1 MLNCPNCNQPLVPD
15 ANTPGKVLCYNCRKR
30 FDAEKVKAYWARD
43 IAGQPAPSPASAV
56 AQPASNVAAPVPYGA
71 QDPFSVPSAP
81 APVPNVNSQV
91 APAQKLSKGMAIAS
105 LVLGILCLSL
115 SMIPFVNVVGIV
127 LGIVAIILGVL
138 GIKKTNA
145 GVAAGKG
152 MGIAGIVL
160 SAVGMLLSIAV
171 TVSAVIFIDAVVQE
185 VNTNTNIIEMMDDDG
200 YLADETDS
208 DSERTDLEAAVT
220 YDDKAAWTS
229 MQFNLN
235 GRDYTLG
242 VTKLAELAESG
253 WSLDLNAA
261 GYENGYMV
269 EPNQMISVI
278 SLSNPADDRA
288 SVYVNVV
295 NETTESKN
303 IMDCELSKISFVSYD
318 TTVSKLS
325 VGGVGIGDPIDK
337 MIEIMGQPQDIYDDD
352 DYVSC
357 DYYTSTY
364 DKTFEFT
371 AYENN
376 VIDEISLSI
385 L

>member
-1 MLNCPNCNQPLVPD
+1 MLNCPNCHQPLVPD
-15 ANTPGKVLCYNCRKR
+15 ANNPGKVLCYNCRKR
-30 FDAEKVKAYWARD
+30 FDAEKVESYWARG
-43 IAGQPAPSPASAV
+43 AAPSPAPAAAQSA
-56 AQPASNVAAPVPYGA
+56 PNFAAPVPYGT
-71 QDPFSVPSAP
+71 QDPFSAPSSSSP
-81 APVPNVNSQV
+81 APNVNYQMTP
-91 APAQKLSKGMAIAS
+91 APKLPKGMAIAS

-115 SMIPFVNVVGIV
+115 SMIPFVNVAGIV
-127 LGIVAIILGVL
+127 LGVVAIILGVL
-138 GIKKTNA
+138 GIKKANA
-145 GVAAGKG
+145 GVGAGKG

-160 SAVGMLLSIAV
+160 SAVGVLLSIAI

-185 VNTNTNIIEMMDDDG
+185 IGTNTNVIEMMDDDD
-200 YLADETDS
+200 YLSDETGSDS
-208 DSERTDLEAAVT
+208 DRADLETAVT

-242 VTKLAELAESG
+242 TTKLAELSESG

-261 GYENGYMV
+261 GYENGYIV

-325 VGGVGIGDPIDK
+325 VGGIGIGDPIDK
-337 MIEIMGQPQDIYDDD
+337 MIEVMGQPQDIYDDD

-357 DYYTSTY
+357 DYYTSAY